1 MLSVERTLIPCNQS
15 EKESSMTPLET
26 LKAQNSQFPRQLIK
40 VSDNVYT
47 ATGYSAAN
55 VSMIIGDSGLI
66 IIDTTE
72 STKAASLIL
81 EQFRTV
87 TALPVKTIIYTH
99 GHRDHISG
107 ASVFAENGQPDIVAR
122 SCLASDLTEGT
133 GRPAPVQALLA
144 RTKRQFGMGL
154 KFPEERINIG
164 IGPGDRPL
172 EGLGA
177 GFMPVT
183 KSFDG
188 PSMAFESCGIKLEMH
203 AAPGETPDQA
213 VLWYG
218 DQQIL
223 FCADNFYHSFPN
235 LYAIRGTRY
244 RDFDDW
250 ADTAEL
256 MLGFNAQTLC
266 TGHTLPVIGA
276 ASVKERLSDYR
287 DAIRSVISQTIEQIN
302 AGHTPDEIAATIRLP
317 DELANKP
324 WLQEFYG
331 KVSFAA
337 RAYFAGT
344 IGWFDGNP
352 TSLQP
357 VAPAERAN
365 RLVEIAGGADAV
377 WHKAQDAAAS
387 KDLQWAMELLDM
399 LSAAGHY
406 AAKARAMKADLLVQL
421 ADQTINA
428 PIRNYYL
435 VCAQELRSKQE

>member
-1 MLSVERTLIPCNQS
+1 
-15 EKESSMTPLET
+15 MTPLEK
-26 LKAQNSQFPRQLIK
+26 LRQQNTQFPRQLLKI
-40 VSDNVYT
+40 SDNVYT

-55 VSMIIGDSGLI
+55 VSMIIGDGGLI

-87 TALPVKTIIYTH
+87 TDLPVKTIIYTH

-107 ASVFAENGQPDIVAR
+107 ASVFAGDGEPEVIAR
-122 SCLASDLTEGT
+122 ACLASDLTEVE
-133 GRPAPVQALLA
+133 GRPAPVKALLA

-177 GFMPVT
+177 GFLPPT

-188 PSMAFESCGIKLEMH
+188 QSTKFESCGIGLELH

-213 VLWYG
+213 VVWYA
-218 DQQIL
+218 DQRIL

-256 MLGFNAQTLC
+256 MCGFDAEVLC
-266 TGHTLPVIGA
+266 TGHTLPVVGA
-276 ASVKERLSDYR
+276 ANVRERLGDYR
-287 DAIRSVISQTIEQIN
+287 DAIRWVINHTIEQIN
-302 AGHTPDEIAATIRLP
+302 AGKTPDEIAASIRLP
-317 DELANKP
+317 DGLADKP

-357 VAPAERAN
+357 VPPPERASK
-365 RLVEIAGGADAV
+365 LVAMAGGIDAV
-377 WHKAQDAAAS
+377 WQQAQAAIDS
-387 KDLQWAMELLDM
+387 DELQWAMELLDI
-399 LSAAGHY
+399 LLGAGERQED
-406 AAKARAMKADLLVQL
+406 ARECKAGLLVRL
-421 ADQTINA
+421 ADREINA
-428 PIRNYYL
+428 PVRNYYL
-435 VCAQELRSKQE
+435 VYAGELRDGTVEK